1 MARFAI
7 GEGRRKK
14 MDFFL
19 FTHWRKRPERRE
31 TPLISGDGMERVLG
45 SQANL

>member
-14 MDFFL
+14 MDFFSVYTL
-19 FTHWRKRPERRE
+19 EKEVERRE
-31 TPLISGDGMERVLG
+31 TPLIPGDGMERVLG